1 MISRPWGTVG
11 YQVSIDATPAAV
23 RGALSASAVW
33 VRAARATGGRI
44 EVAGGGHR
52 LAPSGLVRF
61 SSAGPFRPLLLRVR
75 EVDGFPGL
83 TLIEPFVAS
92 GIDVRLSAEPAAVGT
107 LTTVEF
113 HYGGAPSLARPGLRR
128 RLLRFARMLLGI
140 ATLAARE
147 PVRVVAGAVIA
158 DGRVLLAR
166 RKAGAPDGGRWEL
179 PGGKVEIGETDR
191 EALRRELWEELGV
204 QATVGARIGP
214 VVDLTSG
221 ALLCYRVAIATGTA
235 VSLTDHDQYTWASAD
250 EFGAADLLD
259 TDRQFVTAL
268 RQALR

>member
-1 MISRPWGTVG
+1 M
-11 YQVSIDATPAAV
+11 
-23 RGALSASAVW
+23 
-33 VRAARATGGRI
+33 
-44 EVAGGGHR
+44 
-52 LAPSGLVRF
+52 
-61 SSAGPFRPLLLRVR
+61 
-75 EVDGFPGL
+75 
-83 TLIEPFVAS
+83 
-92 GIDVRLSAEPAAVGT
+92 
-107 LTTVEF
+107 
-113 HYGGAPSLARPGLRR
+113 ARPGLRR

-221 ALLCYRVAIATGTA
+221 ALLCYRVAIAAGTA